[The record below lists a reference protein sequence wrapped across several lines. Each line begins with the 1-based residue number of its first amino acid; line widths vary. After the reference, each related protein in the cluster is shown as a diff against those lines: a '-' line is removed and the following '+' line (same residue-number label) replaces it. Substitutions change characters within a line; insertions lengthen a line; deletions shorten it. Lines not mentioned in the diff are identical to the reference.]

1 MMGGDKFVRHWEW
14 ILDPRK
20 WVGEGIVDCKFESDA
35 FCCVNILISPFNLV
49 LYILAL
55 FVSRERDGLVWCVY
69 HNYFSSS
76 KVLFN
81 LCLLIEERDW

>member
-14 ILDPRK
+14 ILDPTK

-49 LYILAL
+49 
-55 FVSRERDGLVWCVY
+55 F
-69 HNYFSSS
+69 
-76 KVLFN
+76 
-81 LCLLIEERDW
+81 